1 MAEIEQKSNTTS
13 QTESQTRKWSDIVT
27 VSKQLGNTCD
37 AINEKG
43 RKCTRRRKDSTIY
56 CGKHKNVN
64 DHTFEPTVTVTLQVW
79 DGIPYYVDRSGIVF
93 SYSIDNIR
101 MVGYIDPVTQKIV
114 KVDYES

>member
-1 MAEIEQKSNTTS
+1 MTDIEQKSNTIQAS
-13 QTESQTRKWSDIVT
+13 PQSRKWSDILY
-27 VSKQLGNTCD
+27 VSKQLEHTCD

-43 RKCTRRRKDSTIY
+43 RKCTRRRKDNTIY

-114 KVDYES
+114 KVDYSS